1 MKTFSEFSITNKL
14 ISIML
19 FTSVTVVLLASLI
32 QAGIEG
38 MAYREYVAQKLETV
52 ADVIGTTSIGAITF
66 DDEDLAKQVLSSLV
80 AEPSIISGHI
90 FDVEGKMLGVY
101 AAADSGFQRS
111 RHDKE
116 AVGLVPWP
124 EKGESVVYFDGL
136 DSLDVMRPILFD
148 GEMIGYVHLRS
159 TLDPLV
165 ETYWRFVWMALGI
178 VAMAVLVALFL
189 AYRLQAVIS
198 RPILHLATRMQ
209 RVTDNKDYSVRAVKS
224 SDDEV
229 GDLIDGFNTMLSQI
243 GERDQRLVESRR
255 QLDDQAGNLATANAQ
270 LTVAMAESNR
280 AKEAAESANRSKSEF
295 LARMSH
301 EIRTP
306 MNGVLGMTELL
317 LGSSLPGKQ
326 RHFAETIQNS
336 AEALLAL
343 INDILDFSKIEAHKL
358 ELEVAE
364 FELRDAVESVIDLL
378 AIRANG
384 KEIELLCDLKPGM
397 NTLVKGDA
405 TRLRQILMN
414 LVGNAIK
421 FTEDGEVVVRASSRE
436 LGANFSEFR
445 FEVSDTGIGIRSES
459 QSLIFELFSQEDGS
473 TTRRYGG
480 TGLGL
485 AISKQLVELMGG
497 EIGVE
502 SVHGQGTTFWFTVGL
517 ETVERHAQTS
527 VLDDLDDV
535 DSLKVLVVD
544 DNRTNREILE
554 HQFADWNIFPD
565 SLDNGVDAL
574 VALQA
579 ARDAGEAYDLAVL
592 DWHMPGM
599 DGLQLARKIRS
610 NPEFDNLRL
619 VMLSSAAADDG
630 GQSILKAGINAYTS
644 KPVRFARLREC
655 VLGAMRAETGRPYEP
670 QSENL
675 VSDDD
680 TLRLRGRRILL
691 VEDNPV
697 NREVA
702 TSMLKGIQ
710 CHVEEA
716 VNGREAVDKI
726 RQSHFDL
733 VLMDCEMPIM
743 DGYAATTAIRSQET
757 RQARA
762 ERVPI
767 IALTAHAQPEDRR
780 RCLATGMD
788 DYLSKPFSMV
798 DLRSIVGRWLSSG
811 STVADDSERPQL
823 AAPPANEATVIRAMA
838 LEAIQSLDP
847 GQGDALVLK
856 VIKVYEENSAELIS
870 VLADAFNT
878 GSAEEIRKTA
888 HALKS
893 SSGNVGAERFA
904 DMCRDIEQAAK
915 NGSFEGMAEKI
926 AALNMEHDAVLA
938 ELNSWQEKK
947 TA

>member
-1 MKTFSEFSITNKL
+1 MKSFSEFSITNKL

-19 FTSVTVVLLASLI
+19 FTSISVVLLASLI

-38 MAYREYVAQKLETV
+38 MAYRQYIAQKLETV

-66 DDEDLAKQVLSSLV
+66 DDQDLASQVLSSLV
-80 AEPSIISGHI
+80 AEPSINSGRI
-90 FDVEGKMLGVY
+90 FDVEGNTLGVY
-101 AAADSGFQRS
+101 AAKIPGFKGVSDDSDS
-111 RHDKE
+111 I
-116 AVGLVPWP
+116 GLMPWP
-124 EKGESVVYFDGL
+124 DQGESLVKFDGL
-136 DSLDVMRPILFD
+136 DSLDVIRPILFD
-148 GEMIGYVHLRS
+148 GELIGYVHLRS

-165 ETYWRFVWMALGI
+165 ETYWRFVWVALGVI
-178 VAMAVLVALFL
+178 IMAALVALFL
-189 AYRLQAVIS
+189 ASRLQAVIS
-198 RPILHLATRMQ
+198 RPILHLAARMQ

-270 LTVAMAESNR
+270 LTVAVAESNK

-336 AEALLAL
+336 AESLLAL

-364 FELRDAVESVIDLL
+364 FELRDAVENIVDLL
-378 AIRANG
+378 AIRANS

-397 NTLVKGDA
+397 NTLVKGDP

-445 FEVSDTGIGIRSES
+445 FEVSDTGIGIRAES

-502 SVHGQGTTFWFTVGL
+502 SVCGEGTTFWFTVGL

-527 VLDDLDDV
+527 VLDELDGV

-544 DNRTNREILE
+544 DNLTNREILE
-554 HQFADWNIFPD
+554 HQFSDWNISTDLF
-565 SLDNGVDAL
+565 DNGADAL
-574 VALQA
+574 AALHSA
-579 ARDAGEAYDLAVL
+579 SDAGEAYDLAVL

-610 NPEFDNLRL
+610 DPDFDDLRL

-655 VLGAMRAETGRPYEP
+655 VLGAMRAGTDSSYEAQP
-670 QSENL
+670 ENI
-675 VSDDD
+675 VADDD
-680 TLRLRGRRILL
+680 TMRLRGRRVLL

-702 TSMLKGIQ
+702 TNMLKGIQ
-710 CHVEEA
+710 CHVVEA
-716 VNGREAVDKI
+716 VNGQEAVDKI
-726 RQSHFDL
+726 QQMHFDL

-743 DGYAATTAIRSQET
+743 DGYAATTAIRSWET
-757 RQARA
+757 RQAKA

-788 DYLSKPFSMV
+788 DYLSKPFSMA
-798 DLRSIVGRWLSSG
+798 DLRSMVGGWLSSG
-811 STVADDSERPQL
+811 STVEDNSGQPKL
-823 AAPPANEATVIRAMA
+823 VPPVYEATVIRVMA

-847 GQGDALVLK
+847 DQGDALVLK

-870 VLADAFNT
+870 VLADAFDT
-878 GSAEEIRKTA
+878 GSSEEIRKTA

-893 SSGNVGAERFA
+893 SSGNVGAERLA
-904 DMCRDIEQAAK
+904 DMCRDIEHAAK
-915 NGSFEGMAEKI
+915 NRSFEDMAEKI
-926 AALNMEHDAVLA
+926 AALNLEHDAVLV

-947 TA
+947 SA